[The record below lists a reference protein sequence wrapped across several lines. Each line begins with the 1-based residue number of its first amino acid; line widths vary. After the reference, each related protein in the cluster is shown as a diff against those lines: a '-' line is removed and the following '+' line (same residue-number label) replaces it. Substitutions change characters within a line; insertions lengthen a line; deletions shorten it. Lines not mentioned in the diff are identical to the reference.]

1 MKIPLSLP
9 SSILMLYSY
18 NSEYPVTMKTTP
30 WIKQCKGAT
39 LTGCFLW
46 TDLLPVNRVHSL
58 LNKKGDSLTIVHIVH
73 PTHYIL
79 LPIEEEA
86 DESQVRLDTGN
97 ATDTDMDIR
106 LAQTKVDYFVPF
118 ALPADAKTV
127 TLRIQKKPK
136 DISAGKVKLSIRLI
150 LPIRINSV
158 ISTIILP
165 L

>member
-1 MKIPLSLP
+1 
-9 SSILMLYSY
+9 
-18 NSEYPVTMKTTP
+18 MKTTP
-30 WIKQCKGAT
+30 WIKLCKGAVLALTVSFGLTYCQSTKSTFT
-39 LTGCFLW
+39 LEQ
-46 TDLLPVNRVHSL
+46 
-58 LNKKGDSLTIVHIVH
+58 KGDSLTIVHIVH

-127 TLRIQKKPK
+127 TLRIQKKP
-136 DISAGKVKLSIRLI
+136 SAGKKSNYPIRLI

-158 ISTIILP
+158 LSTIILP
-165 L
+165 FMAG

>member
-1 MKIPLSLP
+1 
-9 SSILMLYSY
+9 
-18 NSEYPVTMKTTP
+18 MKTTP

-39 LTGCFLW
+39 LALAVSFGLTCCQSTGSTFTLEQ
-46 TDLLPVNRVHSL
+46 
-58 LNKKGDSLTIVHIVH
+58 KGDSLTIVHIVH

-106 LAQTKVDYFVPF
+106 LAQTKVDYFVPCRLIQRQPLCAF
-118 ALPADAKTV
+118 KGNRKT
-127 TLRIQKKPK
+127 P
-136 DISAGKVKLSIRLI
+136 SAGKKSDYPIRLI

-158 ISTIILP
+158 LSTIMLP
-165 L
+165 FMAG

>member
-1 MKIPLSLP
+1 
-9 SSILMLYSY
+9 
-18 NSEYPVTMKTTP
+18 MKTTS
-30 WIKQCKGAT
+30 WIKQCKGAALALAVSFGLTYCQSTKSTFT
-39 LTGCFLW
+39 LEQ
-46 TDLLPVNRVHSL
+46 
-58 LNKKGDSLTIVHIVH
+58 KGDSLTIVHIIH

-118 ALPADAKTV
+118 ALPADTKAAICAFKGNRKT
-127 TLRIQKKPK
+127 P
-136 DISAGKVKLSIRLI
+136 SAGKKSDYPIRLI

-158 ISTIILP
+158 LSTIILP
-165 L
+165 FMAG

>member
-1 MKIPLSLP
+1 
-9 SSILMLYSY
+9 
-18 NSEYPVTMKTTP
+18 MKTTP
-30 WIKQCKGAT
+30 WIKLCKGAVLALTVSFGLTYCQSTKSTFT
-39 LTGCFLW
+39 LEQ
-46 TDLLPVNRVHSL
+46 
-58 LNKKGDSLTIVHIVH
+58 KGDSLTIVHIVH

-127 TLRIQKKPK
+127 CAFKRNRKTP
-136 DISAGKVKLSIRLI
+136 SAGKKSNYPIRLI

-158 ISTIILP
+158 LSTIILP
-165 L
+165 FMAG